1 MKKLKFLTVL
11 LIAVGALNISNAKAS
26 EVIEGR
32 NVTMTKE
39 EYENLRSQGFSDFD
53 VLNISESEFNRLKD
67 LKGEIVSE
75 EVKYYK
81 TTYPTTRFY
90 TTTVK
95 PITEEITKEEYDSI
109 GTAVTRDATGTFET
123 VARKI
128 TTTISAVSGKYRYN
142 ISTTWKTMPS
152 IRSYDLIGIG
162 MDSKV
167 KLSGPVTFAQVF
179 CSSTS
184 LSSCSSL
191 TAHNLKSTSTGI
203 AASFVLKSGTY
214 KVITVGLYYDVVKNT
229 TATITAQNAIGHY
242 VHAVETVPYDPITS
256 ITSIG
261 QYGIIIDGS
270 FLGHYE
276 RISTVDA
283 NWTGSW

>member
-11 LIAVGALNISNAKAS
+11 LIVVGALNINNANAS

-81 TTYPTTRFY
+81 TTYPTSRLY
-90 TTTVK
+90 EPSVK
-95 PITEEITKEEYDSI
+95 PITEEITKEEYDLI
-109 GTAVTRDATGTFET
+109 GEVVTRDASNTLET

-128 TTTISAVSGKYRYN
+128 TTTISLVSGKYRYN
-142 ISTTWKTMPS
+142 ISTNWKTMPS
-152 IRSYDLIGIG
+152 ARSYDLIGIG
-162 MDSKV
+162 MESKV

-179 CSSTS
+179 CTSTS

-214 KVITVGLYYDVVKNT
+214 KIITVGLYFDVVKNT
-229 TATITAQNAIGHY
+229 SAQITSQKATGHY
-242 VHAVETVPYDPITS
+242 IHATETVPYDPITS
-256 ITSIG
+256 IRQIG
-261 QYGIIIDGS
+261 DYGIVIDGT
-270 FLGHYE
+270 LQGYYE
-276 RISTVDA
+276 TISTVKA
-283 NWTGSW
+283 TWTGSW